1 MRCLESGRLVSSGRS
16 RCSGQGVSRVCASVK
31 KADLITDDVKVVVST
46 IHKAKGLEF
55 DGVVVT
61 SCVKDVFPHYY
72 SKSVDAVH
80 EDARLL
86 YVRLT
91 RAKKEIVIT
100 THDTTVNR
108 VGSFPRY
115 PSPF

>member
-1 MRCLESGRLVSSGRS
+1 MRDLSTYSE
-16 RCSGQGVSRVCASVK
+16 
-31 KADLITDDVKVVVST
+31 ADLITDDVKVVVST

-72 SKSVDAVH
+72 SKTVDAVH

-86 YVRLT
+86 YVGLT
-91 RAKKEIVIT
+91 RAKMEIVIT

-108 VGSFPRY
+108 GGSFSRY
-115 PSPF
+115 PSPFLRFLTRVPNVDQFAFD

>member
-1 MRCLESGRLVSSGRS
+1 L
-16 RCSGQGVSRVCASVK
+16 
-31 KADLITDDVKVVVST
+31 KVVVST

-72 SKSVDAVH
+72 SKSVESVR

-86 YVRLT
+86 YVGLT

-108 VGSFPRY
+108 GGSFPRY
-115 PSPF
+115 PSPFLQFLPQVSKIDHFAFD

>member
-1 MRCLESGRLVSSGRS
+1 M
-16 RCSGQGVSRVCASVK
+16 SRVSASLK
-31 KADLITDDVKVVVST
+31 EADLITDDVKVVVST

-55 DGVVVT
+55 DGVVVII
-61 SCVKDVFPHYY
+61 CVKDVLPHYY
-72 SKSVDAVH
+72 SKSVDAVG

-86 YVRLT
+86 NVGLT

-108 VGSFPRY
+108 GNCFQRY
-115 PSPF
+115 PSPFLRFLPRVTKVEKFAFD